1 MGVGGSTHMLKK
13 IAEFVKAYGN
23 GLEVRG
29 LAAYKTIYILLWY
42 VGDTNFILGN
52 AIIIPLVVY
61 PQI

>member
-1 MGVGGSTHMLKK
+1 MLKK

-29 LAAYKTIYILLWY
+29 LAAYKTICILLLY

-61 PQI
+61 SQI